1 MIIRVGILEKSK
13 NMSYEQF
20 YDYWLNTHGKLV
32 KENANLK
39 RYEQNHV
46 IDRQQR
52 GISFPRTERQIDGFS
67 QLWFDSIEHMNNAF
81 NEDVLQILGEDEKKF
96 IESVPIV
103 VTKQNVIIEPPTET
117 KHLLKRM
124 TLIKRRKDISVEKFL
139 FEWEQVHSELV
150 KKMPGV
156 VGYKQNVIIDR
167 IVKGKETTYEDVPY
181 DGLVEFWFE
190 SKESI
195 ETAFNSPEGKKTM
208 QHAET
213 FLEEITTFLVENHK
227 VI

>member
-1 MIIRVGILEKSK
+1 
-13 NMSYEQF
+13 
-20 YDYWLNTHGKLV
+20 
-32 KENANLK
+32 
-39 RYEQNHV
+39 
-46 IDRQQR
+46 
-52 GISFPRTERQIDGFS
+52 
-67 QLWFDSIEHMNNAF
+67 
-81 NEDVLQILGEDEKKF
+81 
-96 IESVPIV
+96 
-103 VTKQNVIIEPPTET
+103 
-117 KHLLKRM
+117 M

-150 KKMPGV
+150 KQMPGV